1 MIDVSNREFPAE
13 ENDQSLPART
23 IDVNPR
29 REPESE
35 TAHHLCLEP
44 IQNSLSSWTLSCQI
58 CFVSTEEL
66 VGRG

>member
-1 MIDVSNREFPAE
+1 MQRYMIDVSNREFPAE
-13 ENDQSLPART
+13 ENDQSRPART

-44 IQNSLSSWTLSCQI
+44 IQNSLSS
-58 CFVSTEEL
+58 
-66 VGRG
+66 